1 MARREQTAAQDMP
14 ELLGPVADS
23 FTRVVRHFGPV
34 NRGVGWKSAEG
45 HQLRMQILTELF
57 GPETDDG
64 GIIVNDLGCGYGAF
78 FDVLKNH
85 PALRDG
91 AYIGYDIAETMLT
104 FARERI
110 DDPRASFV
118 FGHRATERADYS
130 FVCGTYNIRMYAT
143 DREWETFIEDSLSDL
158 WSKTDVALGFN
169 MMSSYGECPE
179 RTIYYADPARFFD
192 FCMREL
198 SPRVTLLHDYSLPE
212 WTMFVYR

>member
-1 MARREQTAAQDMP
+1 MNETDIAEAQDIP

-23 FTRVVRHFGPV
+23 FTRVVRHFGPM

-45 HQLRMQILTELF
+45 HRLRMQIMTEVF
-57 GPETDDG
+57 GPEAADG
-64 GIIVNDLGCGYGAF
+64 HVIVNDLGCGYGAF
-78 FDVLKNH
+78 FEALKDH
-85 PALRDG
+85 PAMRGG
-91 AYIGYDIAETMLT
+91 AYFGYDIVENMLT
-104 FARERI
+104 LARERI
-110 DDPRASFV
+110 DDPRAHFV
-118 FGHRATERADYS
+118 FGHRATQRADYS

-143 DREWETFIEDSLSDL
+143 DDEWEKFIEDSLKDL
-158 WSKTDVALGFN
+158 WSKTDVALAFN

-179 RTIYYADPARFFD
+179 RTIYYADPAKFFD